1 MARVFGKTVKGQEE
15 IDTRAYRLPPRLRSL
30 LIMVDG
36 KRTDE
41 ALHAML
47 PQADEGLAALLE
59 QGFVQVLASVVAAPP
74 PPPPSPP
81 PAPVAPA
88 APVMSLEA
96 IKRAA
101 SHDITEALGMEGDL
115 ISIRI
120 ERAKS
125 LAELQPLLVSACNA
139 MSNAGR
145 RPQAVAFKAKFLG
158 DDVSA

>member
-1 MARVFGKTVKGQEE
+1 MARVLGKTVKGQEE
-15 IDTRAYRLPPRLRSL
+15 IDTRAYRLTPRLRSL

-41 ALHAML
+41 ALRAML

-59 QGFVQVLASVVAAPP
+59 QGFVQVLASVTV
-74 PPPPSPP
+74 PP
-81 PAPVAPA
+81 PAPPPNTPPPQAAPE

-115 ISIRI
+115 ISLRI

-125 LAELQPLLVSACNA
+125 LADLQPLLVSACNA

-145 RPQAVAFKAKFLG
+145 RPQAEAFKAKFLG
-158 DDVSA
+158 DDASA

>member
-1 MARVFGKTVKGQEE
+1 MARVLGKTVKGQEE

-36 KRTDE
+36 KRSDE

-47 PQADEGLAALLE
+47 PQAAEGLATLLD
-59 QGFVQVLASVVAAPP
+59 QGFVQVLASVAAAPP
-74 PPPPSPP
+74 PSSPP
-81 PAPVAPA
+81 PAPAVPA

-145 RPQAVAFKAKFLG
+145 RPQAAAFKAKFLG